1 MGTFHRKYSITD
13 GVIMKKTKFCLSL
26 LLGTAVLMISACEK
40 QENKV
45 EATPKVEETQKAAEQ
60 DVKKEAVLLEENKEK
75 TSVVDQKSE
84 VVEQEKMLEAE
95 KTVEMTTQ
103 QKTQEAQVS
112 SKVSPAPAKIKQAN
126 DPNIE
131 KRKILQIL
139 EQQYQQVR
147 CTSEGEKL
155 GSESFCHQEEYR
167 LLNEIDRLK
176 KELR

>member
-1 MGTFHRKYSITD
+1 
-13 GVIMKKTKFCLSL
+13 MKKTKFCLG
-26 LLGTAVLMISACEK
+26 LLGIAVLMISACEK

-45 EATPKVEETQKAAEQ
+45 EAPPKVEVTQQVAEQ

-84 VVEQEKMLEAE
+84 AVEQEKMVEAE

-112 SKVSPAPAKIKQAN
+112 KVSLAPAKIKQKN
-126 DPNIE
+126 DPNTE

>member
-1 MGTFHRKYSITD
+1 
-13 GVIMKKTKFCLSL
+13 MKKTKFCLG
-26 LLGTAVLMISACEK
+26 LLGIAVLMISACEK

-45 EATPKVEETQKAAEQ
+45 EATPKVEETQQAAEQ
-60 DVKKEAVLLEENKEK
+60 DVKKETVLLEVYKEK

-84 VVEQEKMLEAE
+84 VVEQEKTVESE

-112 SKVSPAPAKIKQAN
+112 SKVSPIPAKIKQKN
-126 DPNIE
+126 DPNTE

-155 GSESFCHQEEYR
+155 GSESFCHQEEHR

>member
-1 MGTFHRKYSITD
+1 
-13 GVIMKKTKFCLSL
+13 MKKIKFCLTL

-40 QENKV
+40 QENKI
-45 EATPKVEETQKAAEQ
+45 EATPKVEASPKAEETKQAAEQ
-60 DVKKEAVLLEENKEK
+60 NVKKETVLLEENKEK

-84 VVEQEKMLEAE
+84 AVEQDKIVEAE
-95 KTVEMTTQ
+95 KTEDMTTQ

-112 SKVSPAPAKIKQAN
+112 SKVSPAPAKIKQKN
-126 DPNIE
+126 DPNTE

>member
-1 MGTFHRKYSITD
+1 
-13 GVIMKKTKFCLSL
+13 MKKTKFCLSL

-45 EATPKVEETQKAAEQ
+45 EATPKVEVTPKVEATQQVAEQ
-60 DVKKEAVLLEENKEK
+60 DVKKETVLLEENKEK

-84 VVEQEKMLEAE
+84 AVEPEKMVESE
-95 KTVEMTTQ
+95 KKVDATTQ
-103 QKTQEAQVS
+103 QKNQEAQVS
-112 SKVSPAPAKIKQAN
+112 SKVSPAPAKIKQKN
-126 DPNIE
+126 DPNTE

-139 EQQYQQVR
+139 EQQYQKVR

>member
-1 MGTFHRKYSITD
+1 
-13 GVIMKKTKFCLSL
+13 MKKTKFCLSL

-40 QENKV
+40 QENTV
-45 EATPKVEETQKAAEQ
+45 AATPKVEETQQTAKQ
-60 DVKKEAVLLEENKEK
+60 DVKKEAIILEENKDK
-75 TSVVDQKSE
+75 TSATDKKSE
-84 VVEQEKMLEAE
+84 AVEAEKMVEAE
-95 KTVEMTTQ
+95 KTEDMTTQ

-112 SKVSPAPAKIKQAN
+112 SKVSSAPAKIKQTN
-126 DPNIE
+126 DSNTE

>member
-1 MGTFHRKYSITD
+1 
-13 GVIMKKTKFCLSL
+13 MKKTKFCLNL

-45 EATPKVEETQKAAEQ
+45 EATPKVEATQQVAEQ
-60 DVKKEAVLLEENKEK
+60 DVKKETVLLEEDKEK

-84 VVEQEKMLEAE
+84 AVEQEKMVEAE

-103 QKTQEAQVS
+103 QKMPEDQVL
-112 SKVSPAPAKIKQAN
+112 SKVSDPAKIKQKN

>member
-1 MGTFHRKYSITD
+1 
-13 GVIMKKTKFCLSL
+13 MKKTKFCLG
-26 LLGTAVLMISACEK
+26 LLGIAVLMISACEK

-45 EATPKVEETQKAAEQ
+45 EATPKVEETQQATKQ
-60 DVKKEAVLLEENKEK
+60 DIKKEAALLEENKEK

-84 VVEQEKMLEAE
+84 AVEQEKTVEAE
-95 KTVEMTTQ
+95 KTVEMTAQ
-103 QKTQEAQVS
+103 QKTQETQVS
-112 SKVSPAPAKIKQAN
+112 SKVSSAPAKIKQTN
-126 DPNIE
+126 DSNTE

-176 KELR
+176 SFIKLSKI

>member
-1 MGTFHRKYSITD
+1 
-13 GVIMKKTKFCLSL
+13 MKKTKFCLNL

-45 EATPKVEETQKAAEQ
+45 EATPKVEATSKVEATPKVEETQQTTKQ
-60 DVKKEAVLLEENKEK
+60 DVKKEAALLEENKEK
-75 TSVVDQKSE
+75 TSAVAQKSE
-84 VVEQEKMLEAE
+84 AVEQEKMVEAE

-103 QKTQEAQVS
+103 QKMPEDQVL
-112 SKVSPAPAKIKQAN
+112 SKVSAPAKIKQTN
-126 DPNIE
+126 DPNTE

>member
-1 MGTFHRKYSITD
+1 
-13 GVIMKKTKFCLSL
+13 MKKTKFCLNL

-45 EATPKVEETQKAAEQ
+45 EATPKVEETQHTIKQ
-60 DVKKEAVLLEENKEK
+60 DVKKEAVLLEENKDK

-84 VVEQEKMLEAE
+84 ASEAVEQEKMVEAE
-95 KTVEMTTQ
+95 KTVDVTTQ
-103 QKTQEAQVS
+103 QKMPETQV
-112 SKVSPAPAKIKQAN
+112 SKVSPAPAKIKQKN
-126 DPNIE
+126 DPNTE

-155 GSESFCHQEEYR
+155 GPESFCHQEEYH

>member
-1 MGTFHRKYSITD
+1 
-13 GVIMKKTKFCLSL
+13 MKKTKFCLG
-26 LLGTAVLMISACEK
+26 LLGIVVLMISACEK

-45 EATPKVEETQKAAEQ
+45 EATPKVEATSKVEATQQVAEQ
-60 DVKKEAVLLEENKEK
+60 DVKKETVLLEEDKEK

-84 VVEQEKMLEAE
+84 AVEQEKMVDAE
-95 KTVEMTTQ
+95 KIVDVTTQ
-103 QKTQEAQVS
+103 QKMPEDQVL
-112 SKVSPAPAKIKQAN
+112 SKVSSAPAKIKQTN
-126 DPNIE
+126 DPNTE

>member
-1 MGTFHRKYSITD
+1 M
-13 GVIMKKTKFCLSL
+13 MKKTKFCLSL

-45 EATPKVEETQKAAEQ
+45 EATPKVEETQQATKQ
-60 DVKKEAVLLEENKEK
+60 DVKKEAALLEENKEK
-75 TSVVDQKSE
+75 TSVVDQRSE
-84 VVEQEKMLEAE
+84 AVEQEKMVEAE

-103 QKTQEAQVS
+103 QKMSEDQVL
-112 SKVSPAPAKIKQAN
+112 SKVSAPAKIKQTN

-167 LLNEIDRLK
+167 LLNEINRLK

>member
-1 MGTFHRKYSITD
+1 
-13 GVIMKKTKFCLSL
+13 MKKTKFCLSL

-45 EATPKVEETQKAAEQ
+45 EATTKVEATPKAEETKQAAEQ
-60 DVKKEAVLLEENKEK
+60 KETVLLEENKEK

-84 VVEQEKMLEAE
+84 AVEQEKMVEAE

-112 SKVSPAPAKIKQAN
+112 SKVSPIPAKIKQKN
-126 DPNIE
+126 DPNTE

-155 GSESFCHQEEYR
+155 GSESFCHQEEHR

>member
-1 MGTFHRKYSITD
+1 
-13 GVIMKKTKFCLSL
+13 MKKTKFCLNL

-45 EATPKVEETQKAAEQ
+45 EATPKVEETQHTIKQ
-60 DVKKEAVLLEENKEK
+60 DVKKEAVLLEENKDK

-84 VVEQEKMLEAE
+84 ASEAVEQEKMVEAE
-95 KTVEMTTQ
+95 KTVDVTTQ
-103 QKTQEAQVS
+103 QKMPETQV
-112 SKVSPAPAKIKQAN
+112 SKVSPAPAKIKQKN
-126 DPNIE
+126 DPNTE

-155 GSESFCHQEEYR
+155 GPERFCHQEEYH

>member
-1 MGTFHRKYSITD
+1 
-13 GVIMKKTKFCLSL
+13 MKKTKFCLG
-26 LLGTAVLMISACEK
+26 LLGIAVLMISACEK

-45 EATPKVEETQKAAEQ
+45 EATPKVEETQQTAKQ
-60 DVKKEAVLLEENKEK
+60 DVKKEAIILEENKDK
-75 TSVVDQKSE
+75 TSATDKKSE
-84 VVEQEKMLEAE
+84 AVEAEKMVEAE
-95 KTVEMTTQ
+95 KTEDMTTQ

-112 SKVSPAPAKIKQAN
+112 SKVSPAPAKIKQKN
-126 DPNIE
+126 DPNTE

>member
-1 MGTFHRKYSITD
+1 
-13 GVIMKKTKFCLSL
+13 MKKTKFCLG
-26 LLGTAVLMISACEK
+26 LLGIAVLMISACEK

-45 EATPKVEETQKAAEQ
+45 EATPKVEETQKTAEQ
-60 DVKKEAVLLEENKEK
+60 NVKKEAALLEENKEK
-75 TSVVDQKSE
+75 TSVVDHKSE
-84 VVEQEKMLEAE
+84 AIEQEKMVEAE

-112 SKVSPAPAKIKQAN
+112 KVSPAPAKIKQKN
-126 DPNIE
+126 DPNTE

-155 GSESFCHQEEYR
+155 SSESFCHQEEYR

-176 KELR
+176 KKLR

>member
-1 MGTFHRKYSITD
+1 
-13 GVIMKKTKFCLSL
+13 MKKTKFCLG
-26 LLGTAVLMISACEK
+26 LLGIAVLMISACEK

-45 EATPKVEETQKAAEQ
+45 EATPKVEETQQVAEQ
-60 DVKKEAVLLEENKEK
+60 DVKKETVLLEENKEK
-75 TSVVDQKSE
+75 TSVVNQKSE
-84 VVEQEKMLEAE
+84 AVEQEKMVEAE
-95 KTVEMTTQ
+95 KTVDVTTQ
-103 QKTQEAQVS
+103 QKMPEDQVL
-112 SKVSPAPAKIKQAN
+112 SKVSAPAKIKQTN
-126 DPNIE
+126 DPNTE

>member
-1 MGTFHRKYSITD
+1 
-13 GVIMKKTKFCLSL
+13 MKKTKFCLSL

-45 EATPKVEETQKAAEQ
+45 ESTPKVEETQKTAEQ
-60 DVKKEAVLLEENKEK
+60 NVKKEAIILEENKDK
-75 TSVVDQKSE
+75 TSATDKKSE
-84 VVEQEKMLEAE
+84 AVEAEKMVEAE
-95 KTVEMTTQ
+95 KTEDMTTQ

-112 SKVSPAPAKIKQAN
+112 KVSPAPAKIKQKN
-126 DPNIE
+126 DPNTE

-167 LLNEIDRLK
+167 LLNEIDHLK

>member
-1 MGTFHRKYSITD
+1 M
-13 GVIMKKTKFCLSL
+13 MKKTKFCLSL

-45 EATPKVEETQKAAEQ
+45 EATPKVEETQQATKH
-60 DVKKEAVLLEENKEK
+60 DVKKEAALLEENKEK
-75 TSVVDQKSE
+75 TSVVDQRSE
-84 VVEQEKMLEAE
+84 AVEQEKMVEAE

-103 QKTQEAQVS
+103 QKMSEDQVL
-112 SKVSPAPAKIKQAN
+112 SKVSAPAKIKQTN

>member
-1 MGTFHRKYSITD
+1 
-13 GVIMKKTKFCLSL
+13 MKKTKFCLSL

-45 EATPKVEETQKAAEQ
+45 EATPKVEATSKVEATQQVAEQ

-84 VVEQEKMLEAE
+84 VVEQEKMVEAE
-95 KTVEMTTQ
+95 KTVDVTTQ

-112 SKVSPAPAKIKQAN
+112 SKVSSAPAKIKQKN
-126 DPNIE
+126 DPNTE

-176 KELR
+176 KELK

>member
-1 MGTFHRKYSITD
+1 
-13 GVIMKKTKFCLSL
+13 MKKTKFCLG
-26 LLGTAVLMISACEK
+26 LLGIAVLMISACEK

-45 EATPKVEETQKAAEQ
+45 EATPKVEETQKTAEQ
-60 DVKKEAVLLEENKEK
+60 NVKKEAALLEENKEK
-75 TSVVDQKSE
+75 TSVVDHKSE
-84 VVEQEKMLEAE
+84 AVEQEKMVEAE

-112 SKVSPAPAKIKQAN
+112 KVSPAPAKIKQTN
-126 DPNIE
+126 DSNTE

>member
-1 MGTFHRKYSITD
+1 
-13 GVIMKKTKFCLSL
+13 MKKTKFCLG
-26 LLGTAVLMISACEK
+26 LLGIAVLMISACEK

-45 EATPKVEETQKAAEQ
+45 EVTPKVEETQKTAEQ
-60 DVKKEAVLLEENKEK
+60 NVKKEAALLEENKEK
-75 TSVVDQKSE
+75 TSVVDHKSE
-84 VVEQEKMLEAE
+84 AIEQEKMVEAE

-112 SKVSPAPAKIKQAN
+112 KVSPAPAKIKQKN
-126 DPNIE
+126 DPNTE

-155 GSESFCHQEEYR
+155 SSESFCHQEEYR

-176 KELR
+176 KKLR

>member
-1 MGTFHRKYSITD
+1 
-13 GVIMKKTKFCLSL
+13 MKKTKFCLNL

-45 EATPKVEETQKAAEQ
+45 KATPKVEATSKVEATQQVAEQ
-60 DVKKEAVLLEENKEK
+60 DVKKETVLLEEDKEK

-84 VVEQEKMLEAE
+84 AVEQEKMVDAE
-95 KTVEMTTQ
+95 KTVDVTTQ
-103 QKTQEAQVS
+103 QKTQETQVS
-112 SKVSPAPAKIKQAN
+112 SKVSPAPAKIKQKN
-126 DPNIE
+126 DPNTE

>member
-1 MGTFHRKYSITD
+1 
-13 GVIMKKTKFCLSL
+13 MKKTKFCLSL

-45 EATPKVEETQKAAEQ
+45 EATPKVEETQQTTKQ
-60 DVKKEAVLLEENKEK
+60 DVKKEAALLEENKEK

-84 VVEQEKMLEAE
+84 AVEQEKMVEVE

-112 SKVSPAPAKIKQAN
+112 SKVSPAPAKIKQKN
-126 DPNIE
+126 DPNTE